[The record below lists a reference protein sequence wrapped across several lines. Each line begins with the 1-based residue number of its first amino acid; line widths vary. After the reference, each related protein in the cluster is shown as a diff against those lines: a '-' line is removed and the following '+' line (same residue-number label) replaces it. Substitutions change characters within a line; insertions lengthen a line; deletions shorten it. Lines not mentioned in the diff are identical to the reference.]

1 MVKEE
6 NISFFSQM
14 NWQSQRFEDIISI
27 KTLLYF
33 LLAAFSKLKALGS
46 SSQVFFSAVHLL
58 PILLDLS
65 KDNCKLQLETANA
78 DCWAF
83 DSTPPNPSTPSYR
96 IVESLSCDPRSR
108 FAFCRRK
115 SGDGTAY
122 EWFPGDRHWWGHL
135 ITLSTELSPTVKLKF
150 RTCGNFKCFRSILD
164 YTLNQVGWS

>member
-65 KDNCKLQLETANA
+65 VGERQLETANA
-78 DCWAF
+78 DSCAF
-83 DSTPPNPSTPSYR
+83 DSTPPNLSTPSYR

-115 SGDGTAY
+115 SGDGAAY
-122 EWFPGDRHWWGHL
+122 KWFPADRHRWGHL

>member
-27 KTLLYF
+27 KTLLDF

-96 IVESLSCDPRSR
+96 WVELWPKIAICLLSAKERRRRGLRVVSRRSTPMR
-108 FAFCRRK
+108 
-115 SGDGTAY
+115 
-122 EWFPGDRHWWGHL
+122 
-135 ITLSTELSPTVKLKF
+135 TLDNSVNGAVTNRQT
-150 RTCGNFKCFRSILD
+150 
-164 YTLNQVGWS
+164 